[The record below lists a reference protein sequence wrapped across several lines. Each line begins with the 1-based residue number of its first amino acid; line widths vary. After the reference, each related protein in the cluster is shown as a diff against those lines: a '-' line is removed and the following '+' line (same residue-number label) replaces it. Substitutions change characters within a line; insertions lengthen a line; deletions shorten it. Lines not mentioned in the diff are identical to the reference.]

1 MWFLCFSEYHLLQ
14 FVFASLRRK
23 FAVLSNPV
31 PDRQPCSALCRVSS
45 LGPLVQTEV
54 MAGFP
59 VKVSDWTVMYFYPK
73 SIYALRVQ
81 RKPVHNIQSL
91 SRKPVR
97 IKRVKSVEFF
107 HFQMPCCNVQHSID
121 GNTCQDKI
129 SPGSVPMRILS
140 GGGAVGAAPLVSPS
154 FGVLAFPGNRPPKAV
169 APTKNLRMGH
179 SLFPGICI
187 DINNHIFPLDLLDKS
202 VMEKGPIG

>member
-14 FVFASLRRK
+14 FIFVSLRRK

-31 PDRQPCSALCRVSS
+31 PDRQPCSALCRVSF
-45 LGPLVQTEV
+45 LGPLVQIEV

-107 HFQMPCCNVQHSID
+107 YFQMPCCNVQHNIG
-121 GNTCQDKI
+121 GNTCQEKFSTGI
-129 SPGSVPMRILS
+129 FFICRAYEKAGTRCYSGPRCVAVPAAHSYGLCPVGSPTTM
-140 GGGAVGAAPLVSPS
+140 
-154 FGVLAFPGNRPPKAV
+154 
-169 APTKNLRMGH
+169 
-179 SLFPGICI
+179 
-187 DINNHIFPLDLLDKS
+187 
-202 VMEKGPIG
+202 

>member
-14 FVFASLRRK
+14 FIFVSLRRK

-31 PDRQPCSALCRVSS
+31 PDRQPCSALCRVSF
-45 LGPLVQTEV
+45 LGPLVQIEV

-91 SRKPVR
+91 SRKPVNDTKIKQCLPIKPLCCKYNSDGKDCQGEIWQFHATQR
-97 IKRVKSVEFF
+97 IWHQE
-107 HFQMPCCNVQHSID
+107 HPLNCLTMAA
-121 GNTCQDKI
+121 TYA
-129 SPGSVPMRILS
+129 ILR
-140 GGGAVGAAPLVSPS
+140 L
-154 FGVLAFPGNRPPKAV
+154 K
-169 APTKNLRMGH
+169 
-179 SLFPGICI
+179 
-187 DINNHIFPLDLLDKS
+187 
-202 VMEKGPIG
+202 